1 MIDDVSLRELIE
13 QQIQIAVKQKIDQ
26 LVDNREWL
34 EQLET
39 RTIEIVRNR
48 IVGKFANIS
57 TVPDLVETVQQS
69 VEKLFSQGQ
78 IPDLANYIDVKS
90 LEIAIDNAIQDLV
103 KHTIDSLVVDPTWI
117 EKIESIV
124 NSNMSTKLTRMMNQ
138 IDINQLLKEQIDI
151 GIERWQERLKE
162 NFATKGIKDQS
173 ESTQLTVLD
182 GVVVVE
188 NEMVSK
194 HLTVDTDATING
206 SLIVN
211 DLVLKGK
218 INTDNHSWNE
228 LAGQIEQRVLA
239 SATETWR
246 NELVTNVLTKSK
258 ETGIDFS
265 SVTVGGELLV
275 SGDRLSS
282 KITDTNI
289 RKLGTLD
296 TLTVTGKT
304 KLAETVTIKNK
315 RIGINTDDPEMAVG
329 LWDEEVAII
338 LGKLAQD
345 KAFVGTARA
354 QELAIGTNRK
364 TAISVD
370 VDGLTTIKALRVDR
384 FKISHGTEVPG
395 YSGTRGDF
403 VFNSDPKPNSPFAW
417 VCLGG
422 FKWQPLR
429 SA

>member
-13 QQIQIAVKQKIDQ
+13 QQIQSAVKQKIDQ

-57 TVPDLVETVQQS
+57 TVPDLIETVQQS
-69 VEKLFSQGQ
+69 VEQLFRQGQ
-78 IPDLANYIDVKS
+78 VPDLANYIDIKA

-103 KHTIDSLVVDPTWI
+103 KNTIDTLVVDPTWV
-117 EKIESIV
+117 EKIEGIV
-124 NSNMSTKLTRMMNQ
+124 NVNMSTKLTRMMNQ
-138 IDINQLLKEQIDI
+138 IDINQLLKDQIDI

-173 ESTQLTVLD
+173 ESTQLTVMD
-182 GVVVVE
+182 GVVVIE
-188 NEMVSK
+188 NELVSK
-194 HLTVDTDATING
+194 QLTVDADAAVNG
-206 SLIVN
+206 SLVVN
-211 DLVLKGK
+211 DLVLKGR
-218 INTDNHSWNE
+218 INTDNHSWDE
-228 LAGQIEQRVLA
+228 LAAQIEKRVLG
-239 SATETWR
+239 SATDEWR
-246 NELVTNVLTKSK
+246 KELVDSVLNTSK
-258 ETGIDFS
+258 ETGIDFT
-265 SVTVGGELLV
+265 SVSINGSPLV
-275 SGDRLSS
+275 SGNQLSS
-282 KITDTNI
+282 SITDTNI
-289 RKLGTLD
+289 RKVGTLEN
-296 TLTVTGKT
+296 LTVTGKT
-304 KLAETVTIKNK
+304 KLAETATIKNK

-329 LWDEEVAII
+329 IWDEEVAII

-345 KAFVGTARA
+345 KGFVGTARA
-354 QELAIGTNRK
+354 QELSIGTNRK
-364 TAISVD
+364 TAIAID
-370 VDGLTTIKALRVDR
+370 IDGLTTIKSLRVDR

-403 VFNSDPKPNSPFAW
+403 VFNSDPKPNAPFAW